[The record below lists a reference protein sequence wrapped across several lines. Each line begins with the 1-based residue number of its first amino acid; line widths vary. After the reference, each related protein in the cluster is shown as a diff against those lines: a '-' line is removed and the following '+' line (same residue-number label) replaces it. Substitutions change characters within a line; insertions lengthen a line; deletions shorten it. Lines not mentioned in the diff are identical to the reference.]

1 MSAFRSPLYKSA
13 LPKQFNK
20 LMINK
25 PEYLTRNVDRYIK
38 NVGMGKYVEFARF
51 PALCD
56 GAVDYAD
63 HGGGLRCFIHK
74 T

>member
-1 MSAFRSPLYKSA
+1 
-13 LPKQFNK
+13 
-20 LMINK
+20 MINK
-25 PEYLTRNVDRYIK
+25 PEYLTRCVDRYIK